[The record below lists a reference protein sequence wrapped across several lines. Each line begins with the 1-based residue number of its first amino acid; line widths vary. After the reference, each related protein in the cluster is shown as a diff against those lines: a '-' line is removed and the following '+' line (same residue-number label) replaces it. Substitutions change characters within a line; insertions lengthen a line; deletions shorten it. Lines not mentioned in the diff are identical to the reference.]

1 MTMSMQRTASRK
13 NDGMSGVDRAAA
25 LLLALGEEY
34 GGEVWSFLDEDEI
47 RQISAAMTQLGTI
60 VPSDLDKLLNE
71 FAERL
76 PMVSVMGDYERTE
89 QLLMKLL
96 PADKAE
102 QIMEELRGPAGR
114 NMWQKMSN
122 VQGTM
127 LASYLKNEHPQT
139 IALVLSRIQP
149 RQTGNVLSLLPEPL
163 AVEVVNRMINMETVP
178 KATLQNVEAA
188 LRAEFMST
196 ISRAT
201 GRNVYEQMAEVFNHI
216 EGEHE
221 ERILGAIEKVTP
233 SVAEKIRAKMF
244 VFDDIANLE
253 PQAIQ
258 TIIRKVDTDLLA
270 RALKGSSETVR
281 NVFLGNM
288 SKRAG
293 KMLMDEFASLGALRL
308 KQVVEAQQQVVAV
321 TRDLERDGEIT
332 IDRSDDGDELVT

>member
-1 MTMSMQRTASRK
+1 MSMQRTASRK